1 MAYTKKLTTRL
12 RTPKA
17 SPNVNTQIIKA
28 ALWLTLVISP
38 ERKLL
43 FPLSKALK
51 IAVKTNKTKENAY
64 IRILCVKE
72 LATVPLYDGAITLVT
87 KGANTNIKVEIATE
101 TRMKIFITFETK
113 FFSFSV
119 SFTEI

>member
-87 KGANTNIKVEIATE
+87 KGAQILRWKLL
-101 TRMKIFITFETK
+101 RKQG
-113 FFSFSV
+113 
-119 SFTEI
+119 